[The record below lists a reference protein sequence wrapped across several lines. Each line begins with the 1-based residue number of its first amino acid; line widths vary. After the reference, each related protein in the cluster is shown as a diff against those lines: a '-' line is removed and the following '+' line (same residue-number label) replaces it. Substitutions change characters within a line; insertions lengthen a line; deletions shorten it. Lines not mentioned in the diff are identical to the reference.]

1 MTNSVSNAFVLQS
14 FGEERKYLSFPVK
27 KAYLL
32 EACQCIYSPLFQDL
46 SKRVPSSANP
56 SLFSGRPPAGK
67 FFKLILFFS
76 YLPSIFN
83 ANCIFPLQVN
93 QNIHCF
99 TSKQSLWYV
108 VWYKSGLTGPLVSI
122 ERENLELQCWNRTGN
137 RPQEKTLLGK
147 IFIWAMKTSLK
158 LNWRQVVTS
167 SIYFFAWKSSSLGI
181 WVCTVPSA
189 ICLFNK
195 PAKYCN
201 NTKKEKKM
209 FNKHTIKPSSVT
221 MTMEE
226 IMRQQNMSLCW
237 CWLS

>member
-1 MTNSVSNAFVLQS
+1 MSLRNVENLLMTNSVSNAFVLQS

-27 KAYLL
+27 KPYLL

-108 VWYKSGLTGPLVSI
+108 V
-122 ERENLELQCWNRTGN
+122 
-137 RPQEKTLLGK
+137 
-147 IFIWAMKTSLK
+147 
-158 LNWRQVVTS
+158 
-167 SIYFFAWKSSSLGI
+167 
-181 WVCTVPSA
+181 
-189 ICLFNK
+189 
-195 PAKYCN
+195 
-201 NTKKEKKM
+201 
-209 FNKHTIKPSSVT
+209 
-221 MTMEE
+221 
-226 IMRQQNMSLCW
+226 
-237 CWLS
+237 